1 MVLTRAMS
9 MLATPK
15 VIGGAYYAGKAIQAA
30 TAMGRTISAAN
41 RQRRYN
47 RAIANIRRVR
57 NKGFGGSSSAV
68 YVGKFNRPKKNK
80 TTKVEQYLSQGVM
93 NYKEVYGDVNDPDV
107 VYMGYSTYDESLIFQ
122 TMMQALLKKLFKKAG
137 IDIDSVSREIPITAY
152 NDSTGAILKAIYK
165 DSAGNIIT
173 SNYTMLNND
182 SLNTLFNKAGLSEFF
197 VTQVRGP
204 AGPFTTQDY
213 QLERIGLYTSGDR
226 VMAELNVMREVMQ
239 IEVFNTISIQNRTK
253 GATAGTGDADLERV
267 DSQPL
272 QGTLY
277 EFSGGVPKA
286 RQMGYNE
293 NPMNAIRLSDGIYLQ
308 RGAQF
313 EDGYKEP
320 PPARS
325 FSNCVKHSKSI
336 LQPGTIKRHYQK
348 WYARGYFNNLLGKW
362 KSPLN
367 TSIVPAQLGYCPGKS
382 VVFCFEEVLNSGS
395 SNKITCSY
403 EIDKKCGV
411 KFITAK
417 PTPMVP
423 SRVEATH
430 SNTT

>member
-1 MVLTRAMS
+1 MVLTRAMAS
-9 MLATPK
+9 LATPK

-30 TAMGRTISAAN
+30 SALGRTISAAN

-68 YVGKFNRPKKNK
+68 YVGRFNRPKKNK

-107 VYMGYSTYDESLIFQ
+107 VYMGYSTYDEDLIFRTITQ
-122 TMMQALLKKLFKKAG
+122 GLLKKLFKKAG
-137 IDIDSVSREIPITAY
+137 IDIDSVNREIPITAY
-152 NDSTGAILKAIYK
+152 NDSSGAILKAIYK
-165 DSAGNIIT
+165 DAAGNIVT
-173 SNYTMLNND
+173 SNHTILNNE
-182 SLNTLFNKAGLSEFF
+182 SLNTLYNKVGLVDFYF
-197 VTQVRGP
+197 TMVRAPQGI
-204 AGPFTTQDY
+204 FTSSDY

-239 IEVFNTISIQNRTK
+239 IEMFLTISIQNRTK
-253 GATAGTGDADLERV
+253 GASAGTGDADLERV

-272 QGTLY
+272 QGTVY
-277 EFSGGVPKA
+277 EFSGGVPKS
-286 RQMGYNE
+286 RVMGYNE
-293 NPMNAIRLSDGIYLQ
+293 NPMNHLSLNDGIALN

-313 EDGYKEP
+313 EDGYREP
-320 PPARS
+320 PPARA
-325 FSNCVKHSKSI
+325 FSNCTKHAKSI
-336 LQPGTIKRHYQK
+336 LQPGTIKRHYLK
-348 WYARGYFNNLLGKW
+348 WYARGYFNNLMGKW
-362 KSPLN
+362 RASPNL
-367 TSIVPAQLGYCPGKS
+367 TSAPLIAYCPGKS

-395 SNKITCSY
+395 ANKITCSY
-403 EIDKKCGV
+403 EVDKKCGV

-423 SRVEATH
+423 HRIETSH